1 MPLQRQL
8 LIGGARWV
16 VFRVNVPVPSPPVHE
31 ELRDGWLC
39 FESEVERRR
48 FAPVPA
54 GWDALH
60 DEELIALYHRATTVR
75 GVPDPGRDQPL
86 SE

>member
-1 MPLQRQL
+1 LGGFSRQRA
-8 LIGGARWV
+8 GAV
-16 VFRVNVPVPSPPVHE
+16 APVHE

-60 DEELIALYHRATTVR
+60 DEELIALITARPRFAAFRTRAAIS
-75 GVPDPGRDQPL
+75 L
-86 SE
+86 